1 MAETFIDC
9 GMPLEK
15 QLEYNLPEEKKISQL
30 FHILRLL
37 HVSVCVRGIVNTV

>member
-15 QLEYNLPEEKKISQL
+15 QLEYNLPEEKDFTI
-30 FHILRLL
+30 IPYIAAVACERL
-37 HVSVCVRGIVNTV
+37 CAWYC